1 MSAKPPRIGSKSLIS
16 FQSGGAPLQIRRR
29 LTGVLF
35 SGVAISRT
43 GYIVAITMT
52 TLVAKDMLGSATLA
66 GLPGA
71 ISVLGTALGGARLAA
86 LMDRIGR
93 RRGLSVG
100 YGILASGAAGA
111 AAATALGS
119 FPLLVLAM
127 AVFGT
132 GASADNL
139 ARYAAA
145 DVYPAHRR
153 GSAIAFVVWAGTI
166 GSVAGPS
173 LLDPSEALGRAL
185 GIDPLAGAYVLAG
198 FTAATA
204 LGVVSLMLRPDPLD
218 FADRGDPTEIGS
230 RTPLSAM
237 VWTALVALAVGHV
250 VMVLIMVMTPI
261 HLRDHGHG
269 LGTVGLIISAHTLG
283 MFALS
288 PLTGIVADRI
298 GRLPVI
304 LTGHIVLAVAALL
317 AAAADESAIGLLAF
331 ALFLLGLGWNFSFV
345 AGSALLT
352 EGADPALR
360 VRRQG
365 LGDAVVWTSAAIAGL
380 GSGFLLTASSYAVLS
395 IVAASLTVLPI
406 VLVLRGWS
414 QAVTGAQ

>member
-1 MSAKPPRIGSKSLIS
+1 MSRPPSQLDVG
-16 FQSGGAPLQIRRR
+16 GGAPVQIRRR

-71 ISVLGTALGGARLAA
+71 ISVLGTAVGGARLSS

-100 YGILASGAAGA
+100 YGILAVGAAGA
-111 AAATALGS
+111 ATATALGS
-119 FPLLVLAM
+119 FPLLVIAM

-173 LLDPSEALGRAL
+173 LLDPSEGVGRAL
-185 GIDPLAGAYVLAG
+185 GIDPLAGAYVVAG
-198 FTAATA
+198 FTAAIA
-204 LGVVSLMLRPDPLD
+204 LVVVSVMLRPDPLE
-218 FADRGDPTEIGS
+218 FADRGDPTAIGA
-230 RTPLSAM
+230 RPPLSAM
-237 VWTALVALAVGHV
+237 VWTALVVLAVGHV

-261 HLRDHGHG
+261 HVQNQGHG

-304 LTGHIVLAVAALL
+304 LAGHILMAVAATL
-317 AAAADESAIGLLAF
+317 AAVADETATGLLAL

-352 EGADPALR
+352 EGADPAVR

-365 LGDAVVWTSAAIAGL
+365 LGDAVIWTSAAIAGL
-380 GSGFLLTASSYAVLS
+380 GSGFLLTAGSYAVLS
-395 IVAASLTVLPI
+395 LVAASLTVLPM
-406 VLVLRGWS
+406 VLILRQWS
-414 QAVTGAQ
+414 PMKIGNQ

>member
-1 MSAKPPRIGSKSLIS
+1 MSRSRSPEGAG
-16 FQSGGAPLQIRRR
+16 GGAPIQIRRR

-35 SGVAISRT
+35 GGVAISRT

-71 ISVLGTALGGARLAA
+71 ISVLGTALGGNRLSA

-100 YGILASGAAGA
+100 YGILAVGAVGAAT
-111 AAATALGS
+111 ATALGS
-119 FPLLVLAM
+119 FPLLVIAM

-198 FTAATA
+198 FAAAIA
-204 LGVVSLMLRPDPLD
+204 LGVVSVMLRPDPLE
-218 FADRGDPTEIGS
+218 FADRGDPNEAVT
-230 RTPLSAM
+230 RAPLSPM
-237 VWTALVALAVGHV
+237 VWTALVVLAVGHV

-261 HLRDHGHG
+261 HLRDNGHG

-288 PLTGIVADRI
+288 PLTGMVADRI

-304 LTGHIVLAVAALL
+304 LAGHILLAVAALL
-317 AAAADESAIGLLAF
+317 AAAADESATGLLAL

-352 EGADPALR
+352 EGANPAVR

-365 LGDAVVWTSAAIAGL
+365 LGDAIVWTSAAIAGL

-395 IVAASLTVLPI
+395 IVAASFTVLPV
-406 VLVLRGWS
+406 VLVLRVWS
-414 QAVTGAQ
+414 QTKSGTR

>member
-1 MSAKPPRIGSKSLIS
+1 M
-16 FQSGGAPLQIRRR
+16 QIRRR

-35 SGVAISRT
+35 GGVAISRT
-43 GYIVAITMT
+43 GYIAAITMT
-52 TLVAKDMLGSATLA
+52 TLVAEDMLGSATLA

-71 ISVLGTALGGARLAA
+71 ISVLGTALGGNRLSA
-86 LMDRIGR
+86 LMDRVGR

-100 YGILASGAAGA
+100 YGILAVGAAGA
-111 AAATALGS
+111 AAATAVGS
-119 FPLLVLAM
+119 FPLLVVAM

-145 DVYPAHRR
+145 DVYPAQRR
-153 GSAIAFVVWAGTI
+153 GSAIAFLVWAGTI

-173 LLDPSEALGRAL
+173 LLDPSEALGRGL

-198 FTAATA
+198 FTAAAA
-204 LGVVSLMLRPDPLD
+204 LGVVSVMLRPDPLD
-218 FADRGDPTEIGS
+218 FADRGDPMEVGV
-230 RTPLSAM
+230 RTPLSAL
-237 VWTALVALAVGHV
+237 VRTALVALAVGHV

-261 HLRDHGHG
+261 HVRDHGHG

-288 PLTGIVADRI
+288 PLTGIVADRL

-304 LTGHIVLAVAALL
+304 LVGHIVLAVAATL
-317 AAAADESAIGLLAF
+317 AAVADESATGLLAL

-345 AGSALLT
+345 AGSTLLT
-352 EGADPALR
+352 EGANPAVR

-380 GSGFLLTASSYAVLS
+380 ASGFLLTASSYAVLS
-395 IVAASLTVLPI
+395 IVAASFTVVP
-406 VLVLRGWS
+406 VVMVLREWS
-414 QAVTGAQ
+414 RAGSGTQ

>member
-1 MSAKPPRIGSKSLIS
+1 M
-16 FQSGGAPLQIRRR
+16 
-29 LTGVLF
+29 LF
-35 SGVAISRT
+35 GGVAISRT
-43 GYIVAITMT
+43 GYIAAITMT
-52 TLVAKDMLGSATLA
+52 TLVAEDMLGSATLA
-66 GLPGA
+66 GLPGS
-71 ISVLGTALGGARLAA
+71 ISVLGTALGGNRLSA
-86 LMDRIGR
+86 LMDRVGR

-100 YGILASGAAGA
+100 YGILAVGAAGA
-111 AAATALGS
+111 AAATAVGS
-119 FPLLVLAM
+119 FPLLIIAM

-173 LLDPSEALGRAL
+173 LLDPSESLGRAL

-198 FTAATA
+198 FTAAAA
-204 LGVVSLMLRPDPLD
+204 LGVVSVMLRPDPLD
-218 FADRGDPTEIGS
+218 FADRGDPTEAGA
-230 RTPLSAM
+230 RPPLSAL

-261 HLRDHGHG
+261 HVRDHGHG
-269 LGTVGLIISAHTLG
+269 LRIVGLIISAHTLG

-288 PLTGIVADRI
+288 PLTGIVADRL

-304 LTGHIVLAVAALL
+304 LVGHIVMAVAAIL
-317 AAAADESAIGLLAF
+317 AALADEAATGLLAL

-352 EGADPALR
+352 EGANPAVR

-380 GSGFLLTASSYAVLS
+380 ASGFLLTAGSYAVLS
-395 IVAASLTVLPI
+395 IVAASFTVLP
-406 VLVLRGWS
+406 VALVLRAWS
-414 QAVTGAQ
+414 QTESGTR